1 MTQFLCPACWCCV
14 MSSCRAGVRSEARYI
29 ASFEPTVTSG
39 TGFVSSLSLIAK
51 IGKHV
56 NKKWLG
62 CKQPWKPHALK
73 GSLQQFAHAGRA
85 DLRSQHAQTD
95 ARLLVPLYL
104 AESGML
110 RYLQWYN
117 LTCNDCGGRTSSR
130 CLNNTSCALSWQ
142 ECTCDD
148 TTAQAASSSSSSPAP
163 SPSPEPSPAPAQGSP
178 AVDNAPCSYA
188 NFSL

>member
-1 MTQFLCPACWCCV
+1 
-14 MSSCRAGVRSEARYI
+14 VRSEPRYI

-51 IGKHV
+51 IGEHV
-56 NKKWLG
+56 NWR
-62 CKQPWKPHALK
+62 HALE
-73 GSLQQFAHAGRA
+73 GQNMHDELTCRVNTRTPLIQGCVLSLP
-85 DLRSQHAQTD
+85 S
-95 ARLLVPLYL
+95 

-110 RYLQWYN
+110 KYLQWYN

-142 ECTCDD
+142 ECSCDD
-148 TTAQAASSSSSSPAP
+148 TTAEAASSSSSPAP
-163 SPSPEPSPAPAQGSP
+163 SPAPEASPTPAQGSP